1 MKHLIVAAA
10 GTGGHVMPGLAVA
23 DVMRQ
28 RGWSVSWL
36 GTARGMERALVEP
49 RGLEFD
55 ALDFS
60 GVRGKGLMTLLMGG
74 LRLLR
79 AAWQARRL
87 LRQRRAS
94 VLFSTGG
101 YVAVPAGW
109 AAASARVPVV
119 LLNADAAPLMSTRLL
134 RPVMRALL
142 CGFEGEA
149 AQRCGGRVTGN
160 PVRAQ
165 IAQVPAPALRFAGRT
180 GPLRVLVVGGSL
192 GAQVLNDIVPQA
204 LALLLSGQ
212 SAGQGVEVVHQCG
225 AQHAQAARNA
235 YAQAGVRAEVLT
247 FIDDMAARYTWADV
261 VLCRAGAV
269 TVTELCAAGVA
280 SILVPFIARTTAHQ
294 RSNAQWLAQQGAALH
309 VPQTELTAQRLSAQL
324 QTLTRERLLAM
335 AQAARAAGRADAAE
349 KVADAI
355 EAVAGVTRETTR

>member
-36 GTARGMERALVEP
+36 GTV
-49 RGLEFD
+49 RGLERQWVQARGFDFD

-60 GVRGKGLMTLLMGG
+60 SMRGKGVLNLLRGT

-79 AAWQARRL
+79 AGWRAWRV
-87 LRQRRAS
+87 LRQRRTT

-101 YVAVPAGW
+101 YVAVPTGW
-109 AAASARVPVV
+109 AAACARVPLV
-119 LLNADAAPLMSTRLL
+119 LLNADAAPLLSTRLL
-134 RPVMRALL
+134 RPVTRALL

-149 AQRCGGRVTGN
+149 ARRCGGRVIGN

-165 IAQVPAPALRFAGRT
+165 IAQVPAPAARFAGRT
-180 GPLRVLVVGGSL
+180 GPLRVLVIGGSL
-192 GAQVLNDIVPQA
+192 GAQVLNEVVPQA
-204 LALLLSGQ
+204 LALLPPGQ
-212 SAGQGVEVVHQCG
+212 SVEVVHQCG
-225 AQHAQAARNA
+225 AQHVQSARNA
-235 YAQAGVRAEVLT
+235 YAQAGVRAEVLS

-261 VLCRAGAV
+261 VLCRAGAI
-269 TVTELCAAGVA
+269 TVAELCAAGVA
-280 SILVPFIARTTAHQ
+280 SVLVPFIASTTAHQ
-294 RSNAQWLAQQGAALH
+294 RNNAQGLAQQGAALH
-309 VPQTELTAQRLSAQL
+309 LPQTELTPQRLSAQL

-335 AQAARAAGRADAAE
+335 AQAARALGHADAAQ

-355 EAVAGVTRETTR
+355 EQAAGAALETTP